1 MTSKIRLYFSDKIQ
15 SDLVTHLNKN
25 QSHYIKNVMRLKP
38 GENISIFNS
47 YGEWNSKIESYEKG
61 KAQIKILDKVRGH
74 QRHRKELLYKENE
87 KKIWLAFSPIKQN
100 PLNFMIQKATELG
113 VQKLIPLIC
122 ERSIV
127 KNINTTRIKKIIIE
141 SSEQSNRLSIPEI
154 KKIESLKNFLK
165 IFPKNG
171 YIIFCD
177 INTHEKNLKEI
188 LAKKIEGPICI
199 LVGPEGDF
207 SETER
212 QLIINL
218 NQAYPLSLASNIL
231 RAETAA
237 IAAIAIVNFQL
248 NSL

>member
-47 YGEWNSKIESYEKG
+47 YGEWNSKIESYKKG
-61 KAQIKILDKVRGH
+61 KAQIKTLDKVRDEES
-74 QRHRKELLYKENE
+74 K

-113 VQKLIPLIC
+113 VQKFIPLIC
-122 ERSIV
+122 ERSVV
-127 KNINTTRIKKIIIE
+127 KNINTARVKKIIIE

-154 KKIESLKNFLK
+154 KKIESLRNFLK

-188 LAKKIEGPICI
+188 LKKKIEGPICI

-218 NQAYPLSLASNIL
+218 KQIYPLSLASNIL

-237 IAAIAIVNFQL
+237 IAAIAIVNFRL

>member
-1 MTSKIRLYFSDKIQ
+1 MSSKIRLYFSSVIK
-15 SDLVTHLNKN
+15 SELVSHLTKEQTHYVKD
-25 QSHYIKNVMRLKP
+25 VMRLQI
-38 GENISIFNS
+38 GGNLSVFNS
-47 YGEWNSKIESYEKG
+47 LGEWNAVVESYEKDG
-61 KAQIKILDKVRGH
+61 AKIRVLEKTKD
-74 QRHRKELLYKENE
+74 KENE
-87 KKIWLAFSPIKQN
+87 KNIWLAFSPIKQN
-100 PLNFMIQKATELG
+100 SLNFMIQKGTELG
-113 VQKLIPLIC
+113 IQKFLPVIC
-122 ERSIV
+122 ERSVV
-127 KNINTTRIKKIIIE
+127 KNINTARVKKIIIE

-165 IFPKNG
+165 NFPKNG
-171 YIIFCD
+171 YVIFCD

-188 LAKKIEGPICI
+188 LTKKIEGPICI

-248 NSL
+248 N

>member
-1 MTSKIRLYFSDKIQ
+1 MTSKIRLYFSNKIQ

-47 YGEWNSKIESYEKG
+47 YGEWNSKIESYQKG
-61 KAQIKILDKVRGH
+61 KAHIKILDKVRD
-74 QRHRKELLYKENE
+74 EENE
-87 KKIWLAFSPIKQN
+87 RKIWLAFSPIKQN

-113 VQKLIPLIC
+113 IHKFIPLLC
-122 ERSIV
+122 ERSVV
-127 KNINTTRIKKIIIE
+127 KNINTVRVKKIIIE

-165 IFPKNG
+165 NFPKNG
-171 YIIFCD
+171 YVIFCD

-188 LAKKIEGPICI
+188 LTKKIEGPICI

-212 QLIINL
+212 QLITNL

-237 IAAIAIVNFQL
+237 IAAITIVNFQL
-248 NSL
+248 NL

>member
-1 MTSKIRLYFSDKIQ
+1 
-15 SDLVTHLNKN
+15 
-25 QSHYIKNVMRLKP
+25 MRLKP

-47 YGEWNSKIESYEKG
+47 YGEWNAKIESYEKG

-113 VQKLIPLIC
+113 VQKFIPLLC
-122 ERSIV
+122 ERSVV
-127 KNINTTRIKKIIIE
+127 KNINTVRIKKIIIE

-154 KKIESLKNFLK
+154 TKIESLKNFIK
-165 IFPKNG
+165 VFPKNG
-171 YIIFCD
+171 CIIFCD
-177 INTHEKNLKEI
+177 INSNKKNLKEI
-188 LAKKIEGPICI
+188 LRKKIEEPICI

-207 SETER
+207 SESER
-212 QLIINL
+212 QLIISL

>member
-1 MTSKIRLYFSDKIQ
+1 MTSKIRLYFSDRIQ
-15 SDLVTHLNKN
+15 SDLVAYLTKN

-87 KKIWLAFSPIKQN
+87 KKIWLAFSPIKKN

-188 LAKKIEGPICI
+188 LKKKIEGPICI

-237 IAAIAIVNFQL
+237 IAAITIVNFQL

>member
-1 MTSKIRLYFSDKIQ
+1 MTSKIRLYFSNKIQ
-15 SDLVTHLNKN
+15 SNLVTHLNKS

-47 YGEWNSKIESYEKG
+47 YGEWNSKIESYQKG
-61 KAQIKILDKVRGH
+61 KAHIKILDKVRD
-74 QRHRKELLYKENE
+74 EENE
-87 KKIWLAFSPIKQN
+87 RKIWLAFSPIKQN

-113 VQKLIPLIC
+113 IQKFIPLLC
-122 ERSIV
+122 ERSV
-127 KNINTTRIKKIIIE
+127 VRNINTERVKKIIIE

-154 KKIESLKNFLK
+154 KKIELLKNFLK

-177 INTHEKNLKEI
+177 INTHEKNLKKI
-188 LAKKIEGPICI
+188 LSKKIEGPICI

-218 NQAYPLSLASNIL
+218 NQAYPLSLATNIL

-237 IAAIAIVNFQL
+237 IAAVAIVNYHL
-248 NSL
+248 NFG

>member
-1 MTSKIRLYFSDKIQ
+1 MASKIRLYFSSKIQ
-15 SDLVTHLNKN
+15 SDLVTHLNKS

-38 GENISIFNS
+38 GNNISIFNS

-61 KAQIKILDKVRGH
+61 NAQIRILDKVRGH
-74 QRHRKELLYKENE
+74 QRYRKELIYKENE
-87 KKIWLAFSPIKQN
+87 KKFWLAFSPIKQN
-100 PLNFMIQKATELG
+100 PLNIMIQKATELG
-113 VQKLIPLIC
+113 IQKFIPLIC
-122 ERSIV
+122 ERSII
-127 KNINTTRIKKIIIE
+127 KNINVERVKKIIIE

-177 INTHEKNLKEI
+177 INTHEKNLKKI
-188 LAKKIEGPICI
+188 LSKKIEGPICI

-218 NQAYPLSLASNIL
+218 NQAYPLSLATNIL

-237 IAAIAIVNFQL
+237 IAAVAIVNYHL
-248 NSL
+248 NFG

>member
-15 SDLVTHLNKN
+15 SDLVACLNKN

-47 YGEWNSKIESYEKG
+47 YGEWNSTIESYEKG
-61 KAQIKILDKVRGH
+61 NAQIKVLDKVRG
-74 QRHRKELLYKENE
+74 QERHRKELLYKENE

-100 PLNFMIQKATELG
+100 PLNFMIQKTTELG
-113 VQKLIPLIC
+113 VQKFIPLVC

-127 KNINTTRIKKIIIE
+127 KNINIARIKKIIIE

-154 KKIESLKNFLK
+154 KKIESLKNFIK
-165 IFPKNG
+165 VFPKNG
-171 YIIFCD
+171 CIIFCD
-177 INTHEKNLKEI
+177 INSDKKNLKEI
-188 LAKKIEGPICI
+188 LRKKIEGPICI

-207 SETER
+207 SENER
-212 QLIINL
+212 QLIISL
-218 NQAYPLSLASNIL
+218 NQAYPLSLATNIL

-237 IAAIAIVNFQL
+237 IAAITIVNFQL
-248 NSL
+248 NL

>member
-1 MTSKIRLYFSDKIQ
+1 MTYKIRLYFSNKIQ

-61 KAQIKILDKVRGH
+61 NALIKVLDKVRG
-74 QRHRKELLYKENE
+74 QERYRKELLYKENE

-100 PLNFMIQKATELG
+100 PLNFMIQKTTELG
-113 VQKLIPLIC
+113 VQKFIPLLC
-122 ERSIV
+122 ERSV
-127 KNINTTRIKKIIIE
+127 VRNINIARVKKIIIE

-165 IFPKNG
+165 NFPKNG
-171 YIIFCD
+171 CIIFCD
-177 INTHEKNLKEI
+177 INSHEKNLKKI
-188 LAKKIEGPICI
+188 LTKKIEGPICI

-207 SETER
+207 SENER
-212 QLIINL
+212 QLIISL
-218 NQAYPLSLASNIL
+218 NQAHPLSLATNIL
-231 RAETAA
+231 RAETAGV
-237 IAAIAIVNFQL
+237 AAVSIVNFHL
-248 NSL
+248 NS

>member
-38 GENISIFNS
+38 GEYISIFNS
-47 YGEWNSKIESYEKG
+47 YGEWNSKIESYQKG
-61 KAQIKILDKVRGH
+61 KAHIKVLDKVRD
-74 QRHRKELLYKENE
+74 RDDE

-154 KKIESLKNFLK
+154 KKIESLKSFLK

-188 LAKKIEGPICI
+188 LKKKIEGPICI

-237 IAAIAIVNFQL
+237 IAAITIVNFQL

>member
-1 MTSKIRLYFSDKIQ
+1 MTSKIRLYFSNKIQ

-47 YGEWNSKIESYEKG
+47 YGEWNSTIESYEKG
-61 KAQIKILDKVRGH
+61 NAQIKVLDKVRG
-74 QRHRKELLYKENE
+74 QERHRKELLYKENE

-100 PLNFMIQKATELG
+100 PLNFMIQKTTELG
-113 VQKLIPLIC
+113 VQKFIPLIC

-127 KNINTTRIKKIIIE
+127 KNINIARIKKIIIE

-154 KKIESLKNFLK
+154 KKIESLKNFIK
-165 IFPKNG
+165 VFPKNG
-171 YIIFCD
+171 CIIFCD
-177 INTHEKNLKEI
+177 INSDKKNLKEI
-188 LAKKIEGPICI
+188 LRKKIEGPICI

-207 SETER
+207 SEIER

-237 IAAIAIVNFQL
+237 IAAITIVNFQL
-248 NSL
+248 NL

>member
-1 MTSKIRLYFSDKIQ
+1 MTSKIRLYFSNKIQ

-61 KAQIKILDKVRGH
+61 NAQIKVLDKVRG
-74 QRHRKELLYKENE
+74 QERYRKELLYKENE

-100 PLNFMIQKATELG
+100 PLNFMVQKTTELG
-113 VQKLIPLIC
+113 VQKFIPLLC
-122 ERSIV
+122 ERSV
-127 KNINTTRIKKIIIE
+127 VRNINIARVQKIIIE

-154 KKIESLKNFLK
+154 KKIEFLKNFLK
-165 IFPKNG
+165 NFPKNG

-177 INTHEKNLKEI
+177 INTHKKNLKKI
-188 LAKKIEGPICI
+188 LSKEIEGPICI

-212 QLIINL
+212 QLITNL
-218 NQAYPLSLASNIL
+218 NQVYSLSLASNIL
-231 RAETAA
+231 KAETAA
-237 IAAIAIVNFQL
+237 IAAVSIVNFQL
-248 NSL
+248 NS

>member
-1 MTSKIRLYFSDKIQ
+1 MSSKIRLYFSKELKANLL
-15 SDLVTHLNKN
+15 STLSKE

-100 PLNFMIQKATELG
+100 PLNFIIQKGTELG
-113 VQKLIPLIC
+113 VQKFIPILS
-122 ERSIV
+122 ERTIV
-127 KNINTTRIKKIIIE
+127 KEINIMRVKKIIVE
-141 SSEQSNRLSIPEI
+141 ASEQSNRISIPEI
-154 KKIESLKNFLK
+154 HNLETLKNFLSQ
-165 IFPKNG
+165 FPKNG
-171 YIIFCD
+171 YLLFCD
-177 INTHEKNLKEI
+177 INCEKNNLKNI
-188 LAKKIEGPICI
+188 LSKKIEEPICVLI
-199 LVGPEGDF
+199 GPEGDF

-212 QLIINL
+212 KLIIDL
-218 NQAYPLSLASNIL
+218 KQTHSISLAKNIL

-237 IAAIAIVNFQL
+237 LSAITIVNYHL
-248 NSL
+248 NLS

>member
-15 SDLVTHLNKN
+15 SDLVAHLNKN

-47 YGEWNSKIESYEKG
+47 NGEWNAKIESYQKEK
-61 KAQIKILDKVRGH
+61 AHIKILNKVRGQ

-113 VQKLIPLIC
+113 IQKFIPLLC
-122 ERSIV
+122 ERSV
-127 KNINTTRIKKIIIE
+127 VRNINTERVKKIIIE

-154 KKIESLKNFLK
+154 RKIESLKNFIK
-165 IFPKNG
+165 VFPKNG
-171 YIIFCD
+171 CIIFCD
-177 INTHEKNLKEI
+177 INSDKKNLKEI
-188 LAKKIEGPICI
+188 LRKKIEGPICI
-199 LVGPEGDF
+199 LIGPEGDF

-218 NQAYPLSLASNIL
+218 NQVYSLSLASNIL
-231 RAETAA
+231 KAETAA
-237 IAAIAIVNFQL
+237 ITAISIINFQFNL
-248 NSL
+248 

>member
-15 SDLVTHLNKN
+15 SDLVAHLNKN

-47 YGEWNSKIESYEKG
+47 SGEWNAKIESYQKEK
-61 KAQIKILDKVRGH
+61 AHIKILNKVRGQ
-74 QRHRKELLYKENE
+74 QRNRKELLYKENE

-113 VQKLIPLIC
+113 IQKFIPLLC
-122 ERSIV
+122 ERSV
-127 KNINTTRIKKIIIE
+127 VRNINTERVKKIIIE

-154 KKIESLKNFLK
+154 KKIESLKNFIK
-165 IFPKNG
+165 VFPKNG
-171 YIIFCD
+171 CIIFCD
-177 INTHEKNLKEI
+177 INSDKKNLKEI
-188 LAKKIEGPICI
+188 LRKKIEGPICI

-218 NQAYPLSLASNIL
+218 NQVCSLSLASNIL
-231 RAETAA
+231 KAETAA
-237 IAAIAIVNFQL
+237 ITAISIINFQFNL
-248 NSL
+248 

>member
-38 GENISIFNS
+38 GEYISIFNS
-47 YGEWNSKIESYEKG
+47 YGEWNSKIESYQKG
-61 KAQIKILDKVRGH
+61 KAHIKVLDKVRD
-74 QRHRKELLYKENE
+74 RDNE
-87 KKIWLAFSPIKQN
+87 KKIWLAFAPLKQN

-113 VQKLIPLIC
+113 VQKFIPLIC

-127 KNINTTRIKKIIIE
+127 KNINTARIKKIIIE

-188 LAKKIEGPICI
+188 LKKKIEGPICI

-237 IAAIAIVNFQL
+237 IAAIAIVNFRL

>member
-1 MTSKIRLYFSDKIQ
+1 MK
-15 SDLVTHLNKN
+15 
-25 QSHYIKNVMRLKP
+25 
-38 GENISIFNS
+38 
-47 YGEWNSKIESYEKG
+47 
-61 KAQIKILDKVRGH
+61 
-74 QRHRKELLYKENE
+74 

-113 VQKLIPLIC
+113 VQKFIPLIC
-122 ERSIV
+122 EKSIV
-127 KNINTTRIKKIIIE
+127 RNINTERVKKIIIE

-154 KKIESLKNFLK
+154 KKIESIKNFIK
-165 IFPKNG
+165 FFPKNG

-177 INTHEKNLKEI
+177 INTHEQNLKEI
-188 LAKKIEGPICI
+188 LKKKIEGPICI

-237 IAAIAIVNFQL
+237 IAAIAIVNFRL

>member
-1 MTSKIRLYFSDKIQ
+1 MTSKIRLYFSNKIQ

-47 YGEWNSKIESYEKG
+47 YGEWNSKIENYEKG
-61 KAQIKILDKVRGH
+61 NAQIKVLDKVRG
-74 QRHRKELLYKENE
+74 QERHRKELLYKENE

-100 PLNFMIQKATELG
+100 SLNFMIQKTTELG
-113 VQKLIPLIC
+113 VQKFIPLLC
-122 ERSIV
+122 ERSV
-127 KNINTTRIKKIIIE
+127 VRNINIARVKKIIIE

-154 KKIESLKNFLK
+154 KKIESLKNFIK

-177 INTHEKNLKEI
+177 INTHEKNLKKI
-188 LAKKIEGPICI
+188 LTKKIKGPICI

-212 QLIINL
+212 QQIISL
-218 NQAYPLSLASNIL
+218 NQVHSLSLASNIL
-231 RAETAA
+231 KAETAA
-237 IAAIAIVNFQL
+237 IAAISIVNFQL
-248 NSL
+248 NS

>member
-1 MTSKIRLYFSDKIQ
+1 MTSKIRLYFSNKIQ

-47 YGEWNSKIESYEKG
+47 YGEWNSTIESYEKG
-61 KAQIKILDKVRGH
+61 NAQIKVLDKVRG
-74 QRHRKELLYKENE
+74 QERYRKELLYKENE

-100 PLNFMIQKATELG
+100 PLNFMIQKTTELG
-113 VQKLIPLIC
+113 VQKFIPLIC

-127 KNINTTRIKKIIIE
+127 KNINIARIKKIIIE

-154 KKIESLKNFLK
+154 KKIESLKNFIK
-165 IFPKNG
+165 VFPKNG
-171 YIIFCD
+171 CIIFCD
-177 INTHEKNLKEI
+177 INSDKKNLKEI
-188 LAKKIEGPICI
+188 LRKKIEGPICI

-212 QLIINL
+212 QLIVNL

-237 IAAIAIVNFQL
+237 IAAITIVNFQL
-248 NSL
+248 NL

>member
-1 MTSKIRLYFSDKIQ
+1 MTSKIRLYFSSKIQ
-15 SDLVTHLNKN
+15 SDLITHLNKN
-25 QSHYIKNVMRLKP
+25 QSHYIKNVMRLKA

-61 KAQIKILDKVRGH
+61 NAQIKILDKVRG
-74 QRHRKELLYKENE
+74 QERHRKELLYKENE

-100 PLNFMIQKATELG
+100 SLNFMIQKTTELG
-113 VQKLIPLIC
+113 VQKFIPLLC
-122 ERSIV
+122 ERSV
-127 KNINTTRIKKIIIE
+127 VRNINIARVKKIIIE

-154 KKIESLKNFLK
+154 KKIESLKNFIK

-177 INTHEKNLKEI
+177 INTHEKNLKKI
-188 LAKKIEGPICI
+188 LTKKIEGPICI

-212 QLIINL
+212 QQIISL
-218 NQAYPLSLASNIL
+218 NQVHSLSLASNIL
-231 RAETAA
+231 KAETAA
-237 IAAIAIVNFQL
+237 IAAISIVNFQL
-248 NSL
+248 NS

>member
-1 MTSKIRLYFSDKIQ
+1 
-15 SDLVTHLNKN
+15 
-25 QSHYIKNVMRLKP
+25 MRLKP

-61 KAQIKILDKVRGH
+61 KAQIKILNKVRGH
-74 QRHRKELLYKENE
+74 QRYRKELLYKENE
-87 KKIWLAFSPIKQN
+87 KKIWLAFAPIKQN

-188 LAKKIEGPICI
+188 LKKKIEGPICI

-237 IAAIAIVNFQL
+237 IAAITIVNFQL

>member
-1 MTSKIRLYFSDKIQ
+1 MTSKIRLYFSNKIQ

-61 KAQIKILDKVRGH
+61 NAQIKVLDKVRG
-74 QRHRKELLYKENE
+74 QERHRKELLYKENE

-100 PLNFMIQKATELG
+100 PLNFMIQKTTELG
-113 VQKLIPLIC
+113 VQNFIPLVC
-122 ERSIV
+122 ERSMV
-127 KNINTTRIKKIIIE
+127 KNINIERVKKIIIE

-165 IFPKNG
+165 NFPKNG
-171 YIIFCD
+171 CIIFCD
-177 INTHEKNLKEI
+177 INSDKKNLKEI
-188 LAKKIEGPICI
+188 LRKKIEGPICI

-218 NQAYPLSLASNIL
+218 NQVHSLSLASNIL
-231 RAETAA
+231 KAETAA
-237 IAAIAIVNFQL
+237 IAAISIVNFQL
-248 NSL
+248 NS

>member
-1 MTSKIRLYFSDKIQ
+1 MTSKIRLYFSNKIQ

-61 KAQIKILDKVRGH
+61 NAQIKVLDKVRS
-74 QRHRKELLYKENE
+74 QERYRKELLYKENE

-100 PLNFMIQKATELG
+100 PLNFMIQKTTELG
-113 VQKLIPLIC
+113 VQKFIPLIC

-127 KNINTTRIKKIIIE
+127 KNINIARIKKIIIE

-154 KKIESLKNFLK
+154 KKIESLKNFMK
-165 IFPKNG
+165 VFPKNG
-171 YIIFCD
+171 CIIFCD
-177 INTHEKNLKEI
+177 INSDKKNLKEI
-188 LAKKIEGPICI
+188 LTKKIEGPICI

-207 SETER
+207 SENER
-212 QLIINL
+212 QLIISL
-218 NQAYPLSLASNIL
+218 NQAYPLSLATNIL

-237 IAAIAIVNFQL
+237 IAAITIVNFQL
-248 NSL
+248 NS

>member
-15 SDLVTHLNKN
+15 SDLVAHLNKN

-38 GENISIFNS
+38 GEYISIFNS
-47 YGEWNSKIESYEKG
+47 SGEWNSKIESYEKG
-61 KAQIKILDKVRGH
+61 NAQIKILDKVRG
-74 QRHRKELLYKENE
+74 QERHRKELLYKENE

-100 PLNFMIQKATELG
+100 PLNFMIQKTTELG
-113 VQKLIPLIC
+113 VQKFIPLLC
-122 ERSIV
+122 ERSV
-127 KNINTTRIKKIIIE
+127 VRNINIARVKKIIIE

-154 KKIESLKNFLK
+154 KKIESLKNFVK

-171 YIIFCD
+171 CIIFCD
-177 INTHEKNLKEI
+177 INTHEKNLKKI
-188 LAKKIEGPICI
+188 LTKKIEGPICI

-212 QLIINL
+212 QLIISL
-218 NQAYPLSLASNIL
+218 KQAYPLSLASNIL
-231 RAETAA
+231 KAETAA
-237 IAAIAIVNFQL
+237 IAAVTIVNFQL

>member
-38 GENISIFNS
+38 GEYISIFNS
-47 YGEWNSKIESYEKG
+47 HGEWNSKIESYEKG
-61 KAQIKILDKVRGH
+61 KAHIKVLDKVRGH

-100 PLNFMIQKATELG
+100 LLNFMIQKTTELG
-113 VQKLIPLIC
+113 VQKFIPLVC

-127 KNINTTRIKKIIIE
+127 KYINIARIKKIIIE

-154 KKIESLKNFLK
+154 NRIESLKNFIK
-165 IFPKNG
+165 VFPKNG
-171 YIIFCD
+171 CIIFCD
-177 INTHEKNLKEI
+177 IKSDKKNLKEI
-188 LAKKIEGPICI
+188 LRKKIEGPICI

-207 SETER
+207 SENER
-212 QLIINL
+212 QLIIGL
-218 NQAYPLSLASNIL
+218 NQAYPLSLATNIL

-237 IAAIAIVNFQL
+237 IAAITIVNFYL
-248 NSL
+248 NS

>member
-15 SDLVTHLNKN
+15 SNLVTHLDKK

-47 YGEWNSKIESYEKG
+47 CGEWNSKIESYEKG
-61 KAQIKILDKVRGH
+61 KANIKILNKIRD
-74 QRHRKELLYKENE
+74 EENE

-100 PLNFMIQKATELG
+100 PLNIMIQKATELG
-113 VQKLIPLIC
+113 IQKFIPIVC
-122 ERSIV
+122 ERSVV
-127 KNINTTRIKKIIIE
+127 KNINTARVKKIIIE

-154 KKIESLKNFLK
+154 KKIEPLKNFLK
-165 IFPKNG
+165 IFPENG
-171 YIIFCD
+171 CIIFCD
-177 INTHEKNLKEI
+177 INYRKKNIKEI
-188 LAKKIEGPICI
+188 LRKKIEGPICI

-207 SETER
+207 SDTER

-218 NQAYPLSLASNIL
+218 NQTYPLSLASNIL

-237 IAAIAIVNFQL
+237 IAAISIINFQFNL
-248 NSL
+248 